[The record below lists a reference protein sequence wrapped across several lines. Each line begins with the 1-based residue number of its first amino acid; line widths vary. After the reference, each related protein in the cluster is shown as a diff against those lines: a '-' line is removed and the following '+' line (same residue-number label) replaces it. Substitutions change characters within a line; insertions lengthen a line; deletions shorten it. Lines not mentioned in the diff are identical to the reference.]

1 MPPAPNE
8 HTSRQ
13 HAVVH
18 YSRDGHTDRLARQ
31 LAETLGADLFRITTG
46 RYTGNTLGYLH
57 AGFDSLTGRLPH
69 IAPIPNLSGY
79 ASVSLGAPIW
89 TSYPATPLRAYLAS
103 HPKLPEAVGVF
114 TTSGGNAS
122 QDKAF
127 SMARDLL
134 GHPVV
139 ATLNV
144 PNSLAELETENRISD
159 YCKALLSA
167 AHAAPSE

>member
-8 HTSRQ
+8 QAPKR
-13 HAVVH
+13 HAIVY

-31 LAETLGADLFRITTG
+31 LADALDADVFRIITG
-46 RYTGNTLGYLH
+46 AYTGNALGYLH
-57 AGFDSLTGRLPH
+57 AGFDSLTGRLPT
-69 IAPIPNLSGY
+69 IAPIPNLSAY

-103 HPKLPEAVGVF
+103 NPKLPDDVGMF

-127 SMARDLL
+127 SLARKLT
-134 GHPVV
+134 GHPFV
-139 ATLNV
+139 ATLNI
-144 PNSLAELETENRISD
+144 PDALGTTDTNKRISD
-159 YCKALLSA
+159 YCEALMSA
-167 AHAAPSE
+167 AHAAESA